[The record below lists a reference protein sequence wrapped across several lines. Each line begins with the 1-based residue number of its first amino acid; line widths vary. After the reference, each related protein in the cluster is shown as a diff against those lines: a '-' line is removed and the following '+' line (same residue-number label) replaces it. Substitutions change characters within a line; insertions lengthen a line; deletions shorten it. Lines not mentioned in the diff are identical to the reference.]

1 MPTPVAARLIIAKIR
16 GHAMSEAFITNM
28 PFPKSLDEVLYYMD
42 KRGKFDVEE
51 VLEADY
57 VEWTAP
63 KDAFIGETVY
73 FMHSK
78 TSIDTI
84 RHLKRELALA
94 QGEIDQET
102 FEILNSALCKG
113 EELYAELGGSVFALG
128 KVCDEIIVDDVATRD
143 GLHWRSKYYA
153 PIDAISLI
161 KPPIN
166 IAEFRSFITVSRIG
180 AVTKLSSEQ
189 NERLQALIK

>member
-1 MPTPVAARLIIAKIR
+1 
-16 GHAMSEAFITNM
+16 MSEAFITNIS
-28 PFPKSLDEVLYYMD
+28 FQKSLDEVLYFMNE
-42 KRGKFDVEE
+42 RGEFDVEKT
-51 VLEADY
+51 LEAGS

-63 KDAFIGETVY
+63 EDAFVGETVY

-84 RHLKRELALA
+84 RHLKRELALT

-102 FEILNSALCKG
+102 FGILNSALCKG
-113 EELYAELGGSVFALG
+113 EELYAEFGGSVFALG
-128 KVCDEIIVDDVATRD
+128 KVCNEIIVDDVATRD

-166 IAEFRSFITVSRIG
+166 IAEFRSFITVSRTG

>member
-1 MPTPVAARLIIAKIR
+1 MLPSAKGRSYTP
-16 GHAMSEAFITNM
+16 
-28 PFPKSLDEVLYYMD
+28 SL
-42 KRGKFDVEE
+42 
-51 VLEADY
+51 ADRFF
-57 VEWTAP
+57 T
-63 KDAFIGETVY
+63 
-73 FMHSK
+73 
-78 TSIDTI
+78 
-84 RHLKRELALA
+84 
-94 QGEIDQET
+94 
-102 FEILNSALCKG
+102 
-113 EELYAELGGSVFALG
+113 LG

-166 IAEFRSFITVSRIG
+166 IAEFRSFNTVSRTG